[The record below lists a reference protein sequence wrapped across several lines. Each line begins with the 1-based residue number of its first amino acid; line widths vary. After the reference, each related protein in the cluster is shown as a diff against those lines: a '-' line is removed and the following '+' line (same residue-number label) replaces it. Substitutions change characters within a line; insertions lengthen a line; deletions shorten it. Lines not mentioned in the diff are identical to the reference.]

1 MNKYAKISLDGLIF
15 QNPTFMLVL
24 GTCPT
29 LGLISSASSAAGMGL
44 TVVVILTLSN
54 MLISALRKVIPNE
67 VRIPAY
73 IVIIA
78 TLVTLARMV
87 LEKFVPDLYDSLG
100 GFLALIVVNCIIL
113 GRAEAF
119 ASKHTVI
126 ESALDGVATGLGFTA
141 ALTIMGIICEFLG
154 SGSIFGL
161 RIMDFTIGA
170 FATPAGSFLVYGTC
184 IAVFVYIMDTIE
196 RVRREKKYKH
206 LTHESLVQEVEYMG
220 TFIVIVLAAV
230 LTNNFITVRT
240 YGICPFLGVSKK
252 TSSAV
257 GMGVAVTIVMAI
269 ATAVTYP
276 LYEYVMVPLG
286 IDFLE
291 IIFFIFIIAALV
303 QMIEKVIQKLSPTLY
318 NAMGIYLPLI
328 TTNCAVLGVCEL
340 VIGDMSSI
348 IGTATMNTG
357 WAVLYAVFAGLGFT
371 LVMVIM
377 SGLRERIGLYSSMPK
392 AIKGFPIAMITAS
405 IICMAFT
412 VFSYIQ
418 V

>member
-1 MNKYAKISLDGLIF
+1 
-15 QNPTFMLVL
+15 
-24 GTCPT
+24 
-29 LGLISSASSAAGMGL
+29 
-44 TVVVILTLSN
+44 
-54 MLISALRKVIPNE
+54 
-67 VRIPAY
+67 
-73 IVIIA
+73 
-78 TLVTLARMV
+78 
-87 LEKFVPDLYDSLG
+87 
-100 GFLALIVVNCIIL
+100 
-113 GRAEAF
+113 
-119 ASKHTVI
+119 
-126 ESALDGVATGLGFTA
+126 
-141 ALTIMGIICEFLG
+141 
-154 SGSIFGL
+154 
-161 RIMDFTIGA
+161 
-170 FATPAGSFLVYGTC
+170 
-184 IAVFVYIMDTIE
+184 
-196 RVRREKKYKH
+196 
-206 LTHESLVQEVEYMG
+206 MG
-220 TFIVIVLAAV
+220 TFIAIVLAAV

-269 ATAVTYP
+269 ATAITYP
-276 LYEYVMVPLG
+276 LYQLMLELEIEY
-286 IDFLE
+286 LE

-371 LVMVIM
+371 LVMIIM

-405 IICMAFT
+405 LICMAFT